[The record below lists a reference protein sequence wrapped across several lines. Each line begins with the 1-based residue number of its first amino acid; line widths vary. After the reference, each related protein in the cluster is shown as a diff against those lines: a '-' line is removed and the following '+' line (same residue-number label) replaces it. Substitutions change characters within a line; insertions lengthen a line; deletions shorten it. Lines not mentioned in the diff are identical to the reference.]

1 MVLVVVLFGVLVCS
15 HWDSRSQKTDS
26 ARGAITDFC
35 LRLQH
40 KVRMM
45 LVIIISLSAQFLNT
59 KEKPYKLSGAE

>member
-45 LVIIISLSAQFLNT
+45 LVIIIISAQFLNT
-59 KEKPYKLSGAE
+59 KGKNHIN